1 MSKNYPL
8 KSISEKKMHITWN
21 TGGAAVVFFLVFQLG
36 AHIPKRGGLGPPL
49 TNPLDYIR
57 VFTAFTEWIL

>member
-1 MSKNYPL
+1 MEY
-8 KSISEKKMHITWN
+8 W
-21 TGGAAVVFFLVFQLG
+21 GAAVVFFLVFQLG

-57 VFTAFTEWIL
+57 VFTAFNEWIL